1 MRRGMMTMKRLNFR
15 TLLAA
20 SALVLLPAMGAIAAP
35 DGTWVQSWASSPS
48 LAVEKLPFD
57 FWRPPAEI
65 QGTVRYRMRVTAEGD
80 SLRVRLS
87 AETLPKDV
95 RIGAATVA
103 VADTA
108 GRLDASSMK
117 PLSFSGAASVRI
129 PAGTPLLSDPV
140 ALPVK
145 AGTILYVTLY
155 LPDGVAVPQ
164 ADPLHVAEVLAGPDR
179 TGSDTLA
186 GAQVV
191 TGREIVSAILVR
203 SARNAR
209 TIVTFGDSI
218 TDGAGAKDPMMRGW
232 PDQFA
237 ALLRQRGQ
245 TQVAVANAGIG
256 GNRVLRDEVGEA
268 ALARFDRDALS
279 VPGVT
284 DIVLLEGINDLGLSG
299 LSNPRGPGN
308 HPEVTAADL
317 IAGYRQ
323 LIARAKVRGVKIHG
337 ATLTPFLGSPF
348 PGYATP
354 AKEVVRQE
362 LNRWIRESGEF
373 DSIIDFDAALRDPAN
388 PQVIKPAF
396 DSGDK
401 LHPSDAGYRAMAEA
415 AAAILLK

>member
-1 MRRGMMTMKRLNFR
+1 MKFNVLPKW
-15 TLLAA
+15 LGA
-20 SALVLLPAMGAIAAP
+20 SALILLPLMNAMAAP
-35 DGTWVQSWASSPS
+35 DGNWVQSWASSPS
-48 LAVEKLPFD
+48 LATEKLPFD

-65 QGTVRYRMRVTAEGD
+65 QGTVRYKMRVSAEGD
-80 SLRVRLS
+80 AVRVRLS

-95 RIGAATVA
+95 KIGAATIA
-103 VADTA
+103 LA
-108 GRLDASSMK
+108 DASGRINTASMK
-117 PLSFSGAASVRI
+117 PLSFSGAKPAHML
-129 PAGTPLLSDPV
+129 AGTPLLSDPV

-145 AGTILYVTLY
+145 AGGILYVTLF
-155 LPDGVAVPQ
+155 LPDAVAVPQ
-164 ADPLHVAEVLAGPDR
+164 ADTLHVAEVLPGPDR
-179 TGSDTLA
+179 TAGGPLA

-203 SARNAR
+203 SAKDAR

-218 TDGAGAKDPMMRGW
+218 TDGAGAQDPMMRGW

-237 ALLRQRGQ
+237 ALLRQRGL
-245 TQVAVANAGIG
+245 TQVAIANAGIG
-256 GNRVLRDEVGEA
+256 GNRVLRHEVGEA

-299 LSNPRGPGN
+299 LPNPRGPGS

-323 LIARAKVRGVKIHG
+323 LIARAKVLGVKIHG

-354 AKEVVRQE
+354 AKELVRQD

-373 DSIIDFDAALRDPAN
+373 DSVIDFDAALRDPTN
-388 PQVIKPAF
+388 PQMIKPAF

>member
-1 MRRGMMTMKRLNFR
+1 MKRSNFR
-15 TLLAA
+15 NLLAA
-20 SALVLLPAMGAIAAP
+20 SAFALLPAMGAMAAP
-35 DGTWVQSWASSPS
+35 DGIWVQSWASSPS

-65 QGTVRYRMRVTAEGD
+65 QGTVRYKMRVTAEGD
-80 SLRVRLS
+80 AVRVRLS
-87 AETLPKDV
+87 AETLPRDV
-95 RIGAATVA
+95 RIGAATIA
-103 VADTA
+103 LA
-108 GRLDASSMK
+108 DASERIDMASLK
-117 PLSFSGAASVRI
+117 PLGFSGAASARM
-129 PAGTPLLSDPV
+129 PAGTSLLSDPV

-164 ADPLHVAEVLAGPDR
+164 ADPLHVAEVLTGQQDR
-179 TGSDTLA
+179 TGMDKLT

-203 SARNAR
+203 SAKDAR

-245 TQVAVANAGIG
+245 TNLAIANAGIG
-256 GNRVLRDEVGEA
+256 GNRVLRNEVGEA

-299 LSNPRGPGN
+299 LPNPRGPGS

-323 LIARAKVRGVKIHG
+323 LIARARARGVKIHG

-354 AKEVVRQE
+354 AKELIRQD

-373 DSIIDFDAALRDPAN
+373 DSVIDFDAALRDPTS
-388 PQVIKPAF
+388 PQMIKPAF

-401 LHPSDAGYRAMAEA
+401 LHPSDAGYRAMAEMA
-415 AAAILLK
+415 ASILLR

>member
-1 MRRGMMTMKRLNFR
+1 MESRNLKRW
-15 TLLAA
+15 LAA
-20 SALVLLPAMGAIAAP
+20 SALALLPAMAAMAAP
-35 DGTWVQSWASSPS
+35 DGNWVQSWASSPS

-65 QGTVRYRMRVTAEGD
+65 QGTVRYKMRVSAEGD
-80 SLRVRLS
+80 AVRVRLS
-87 AETLPKDV
+87 AETLGWDV
-95 RIGAATVA
+95 RIGAATIA
-103 VADTA
+103 LA
-108 GRLDASSMK
+108 DASGRIDAASMK
-117 PLSFSGAASVRI
+117 PLAFGGAASVRM

-140 ALPVK
+140 TVPVK
-145 AGTILYVTLY
+145 AGAILYVTLY

-164 ADPLHVAEVLAGPDR
+164 ADPLHVAEVLTGADR
-179 TGSDTLA
+179 TGAGTLN

-203 SARNAR
+203 SAKDAR

-218 TDGAGAKDPMMRGW
+218 TDGAGAQDPMMRGW

-237 ALLRQRGQ
+237 TILRQRGL

-256 GNRVLRDEVGEA
+256 GNRVLRNEVGEA

-284 DIVLLEGINDLGLSG
+284 DVVLLEGINDLGLSG
-299 LSNPRGPGN
+299 LPNPRGPGA

-337 ATLTPFLGSPF
+337 ATLTPFLGSTF

-354 AKEVVRQE
+354 VKEVVRQE

-373 DSIIDFDAALRDPAN
+373 DSVIDFDAALRDPAN
-388 PQVIKPAF
+388 PQTIKAVF

>member
-1 MRRGMMTMKRLNFR
+1 MKCSSFR
-15 TLLAA
+15 NLLAA
-20 SALVLLPAMGAIAAP
+20 SALALLPAMGAMAAP

-65 QGTVRYRMRVTAEGD
+65 QGTVRYKMRVTAEGD
-80 SLRVRLS
+80 AVRVRLS
-87 AETLPKDV
+87 AETLPRDV
-95 RIGAATVA
+95 RIGAATIA
-103 VADTA
+103 LADASGRIDTA
-108 GRLDASSMK
+108 SMK
-117 PLSFSGAASVRI
+117 PLGFSGAASARM

-140 ALPVK
+140 ALTVK

-164 ADPLHVAEVLAGPDR
+164 ADPLHVAEVLAGQDR
-179 TGSDTLA
+179 TGIDKLT

-191 TGREIVSAILVR
+191 TGRELVSAILVR
-203 SARNAR
+203 SAKDAR

-245 TQVAVANAGIG
+245 TNVAIANAGIG
-256 GNRVLRDEVGEA
+256 GNRVLRNEVGEA

-299 LSNPRGPGN
+299 LPNPRGPGS
-308 HPEVTAADL
+308 HPEVKAADL
-317 IAGYRQ
+317 VAGYRQ
-323 LIARAKVRGVKIHG
+323 LIARARARGVKIHG

-354 AKEVVRQE
+354 AKELIRQE

-373 DSIIDFDAALRDPAN
+373 DSVIDFDAALRDPAS
-388 PQVIKPAF
+388 PQTIKAAF

-401 LHPSDAGYRAMAEA
+401 LHPSDAGYRAMAEMA
-415 AAAILLK
+415 ASILLR

>member
-1 MRRGMMTMKRLNFR
+1 MKRRIFTR
-15 TLLAA
+15 WLAA
-20 SALVLLPAMGAIAAP
+20 CPIVLLSAMGAMAAP
-35 DGTWVQSWASSPS
+35 DGNWVQSWASSPS

-65 QGTVRYRMRVTAEGD
+65 QGTVRYKMRVTAEGD
-80 SLRVRLS
+80 ALRIRLS

-95 RIGAATVA
+95 QIGAATIA
-103 VADTA
+103 PADAAGRIDTA
-108 GRLDASSMK
+108 SMK
-117 PLSFSGAASVRI
+117 KLSFAGAASARM

-140 ALPVK
+140 FLPVK
-145 AGTILYVTLY
+145 AGTILYVTLH
-155 LPDGVAVPQ
+155 LPEGVAVPQ
-164 ADPLHVAEVLAGPDR
+164 ADPLHVADVLAGPDR
-179 TGSDTLA
+179 TVSGTLA
-186 GAQVV
+186 GSQVV

-203 SARNAR
+203 SARDAR

-218 TDGAGAKDPMMRGW
+218 TDGAGATDPMMRGW

-237 ALLRQRGQ
+237 ALLRQRGLSQ
-245 TQVAVANAGIG
+245 IAVANAGIG
-256 GNRVLRDEVGEA
+256 GNRVLRNEVGEA

-299 LSNPRGPGN
+299 LANPRGPGN
-308 HPEVTAADL
+308 HPAVTAADL

-323 LIARAKVRGVKIHG
+323 LIARAKARGLKIHG

-354 AKEVVRQE
+354 AKEVIRQE
-362 LNRWIRESGEF
+362 LNRWIRDSGEF
-373 DSIIDFDAALRDPAN
+373 DSVIDFDAALRDPAN
-388 PQVIKPAF
+388 PQMIKPAF

-415 AAAILLK
+415 AASILLK